1 MANDQ
6 TKVAPQGELDAKQE
20 VKKEIIEFVK
30 MITWFLILFLIITT
44 YVVEGY
50 EVQGPSMRPT
60 LVDRERILVLKLP
73 HTLSRLPFLG
83 GIEALKASDVVVFD
97 SPVEKSKR
105 YVKRVIAKG
114 PQRTAR
120 KTVAAHA
127 DAATAIGQTS
137 KVRFDRGAVYVNNKR
152 IQEPYLTDRQ
162 RDTYD
167 SYADVDLQPG
177 TYYVL
182 GDNRGVSKDSR
193 RFGAVDDECIIG
205 KAIICIWPPKSIRII
220 R

>member
-1 MANDQ
+1 MADDP
-6 TKVAPQGELDAKQE
+6 TKAAPEGEIDAKQE

-44 YVVEGY
+44 YVIEGY
-50 EVQGPSMRPT
+50 EVQGPSMIPT

-83 GIEALKASDVVVFD
+83 DIEALAASDVVVFD
-97 SPVEKSKR
+97 SPVEKNKR

-114 PQRTAR
+114 SQRNTR

-127 DAATAIGQTS
+127 DGAGAADRRS
-137 KVRFDRGAVYVNNKR
+137 RVRFDRGAVYVNNKR
-152 IQEPYLTDRQ
+152 IDEPYLPDKHRATHDA
-162 RDTYD
+162 
-167 SYADVDLQPG
+167 YADVDLQPG

-193 RFGAVDDECIIG
+193 SFGTVDDEYIIG
-205 KAIICIWPPKSIRII
+205 RAFVCIWPPKSIRII